1 MAFNQIRA
9 KSNNNNN
16 NIWNYIWNYQTW
28 FYFKILR
35 YFSWFNGF
43 FCLQTKSLL
52 FWAEV
57 PNRSDANTIPGL
69 GVIGTGLK
77 KFSVTTSPVYVLTCL
92 IICYPYLFN
101 GCLLKMQVMYQSF
114 VFTCGKQVLKHRL
127 PTRPSSPPPTPP
139 LPRISSS
146 GFSPSLFYLG
156 NGHLTSHCYCLKS
169 IQLL

>member
-1 MAFNQIRA
+1 MDFNQIRA
-9 KSNNNNN
+9 SSNNNNN
-16 NIWNYIWNYQTW
+16 NIWNYQTW

-77 KFSVTTSPVYVLTCL
+77 KISVTTSPVYVLTCL

-127 PTRPSSPPPTPP
+127 PTRPSSPPPP
-139 LPRISSS
+139 LHSP
-146 GFSPSLFYLG
+146 GF
-156 NGHLTSHCYCLKS
+156 HLQVFRQACFT
-169 IQLL
+169 